1 MRHKK
6 SHWKTILI
14 RITGSAISALVNSI
28 KKIIKLNNALLAFL
42 RKETLRFY
50 MRQRPDIAWAKV
62 LFRIKGLSRLLF
74 SQNLGAKN

>member
-1 MRHKK
+1 
-6 SHWKTILI
+6 
-14 RITGSAISALVNSI
+14 
-28 KKIIKLNNALLAFL
+28 
-42 RKETLRFY
+42 